1 MYQIMEDIEYYDI
14 PIYNFPYDVEED
26 DGEGG
31 AGYTESELG
40 HGLALGGAHPIPLP
54 GMSMVPAGYTT
65 FQHNALYGGQPADE
79 RSKSRSKSGGERKQ
93 AHAGVVHGQSVGRLP
108 LPMGM
113 GSMVNTVSSTVSVG
127 PSARRS
133 GRRF

>member
-1 MYQIMEDIEYYDI
+1 MAPEE
-14 PIYNFPYDVEED
+14 FDVEEAGD
-26 DGEGG
+26 DANGEDEIY
-31 AGYTESELG
+31 ASELG
-40 HGLALGGAHPIPLP
+40 HGPGQGPHPVPLP
-54 GMSMVPAGYTT
+54 GMPMVPSGYTT

-79 RSKSRSKSGGERKQ
+79 RGKSRSKSGGERKQ